1 MLFMMHNQ
9 NRIDDSTDFPKA
21 NVVNIVK
28 VVDCVAYL
36 LLSLQ

>member
-1 MLFMMHNQ
+1 MLFVMHNQ
-9 NRIDDSTDFPKA
+9 DRIDEKTDFPKA

-36 LLSLQ
+36 SLSLQ